1 MKHMRER
8 QRLFRG
14 LVDWLGF
21 RRAFVP
27 FDAPARFAGVPTY
40 SNRQLWN
47 LAVHGIVSQ
56 THFPLRFVL
65 YLGVLTCT
73 LSFFGLGW
81 MFFGEK
87 FVGARWHY
95 TPLAQAMVFNIGLL
109 GILQISIGIVGL
121 YVAKIH
127 QEVVERPL
135 YVVRR
140 VIEHEASIPE
150 SARQRAASK
159 SV

>member
-1 MKHMRER
+1 M
-8 QRLFRG
+8 
-14 LVDWLGF
+14 
-21 RRAFVP
+21 
-27 FDAPARFAGVPTY
+27 
-40 SNRQLWN
+40 
-47 LAVHGIVSQ
+47 HGIVSQ